1 MFLGHLGMKSDV
13 YTLGVILIE
22 LLTGL
27 KAFRRGVRDIKS
39 AISAKPFLS
48 DKNKILSIIDP
59 RLGNDYPVNAVIQM
73 GKLIK
78 RCIKLDT
85 KKRPTMQQVLDGL
98 NDIAENKV

>member
-1 MFLGHLGMKSDV
+1 MKSDV
-13 YTLGVILIE
+13 YTFGVILIE

-48 DKNKILSIIDP
+48 DKNKILEIIDP
-59 RLGNDYPVNAVIQM
+59 RLGNYYPVNAVIQM

-98 NDIAENKV
+98 NDIAEIKD